1 MSLSGRGCL
10 GAAGAVLALA
20 AGGLF
25 APAAETIPAAA
36 SPRTA
41 PAPPA
46 ARAARVLNIDD
57 TGKLRLL
64 NASGA
69 VLQEEGPATGTLVGT
84 VKVRLTVHATIAAVF
99 TITARGGGSI
109 AGSAVATLHSS
120 QRYSSFGG
128 TLTVER
134 GAGRYAHARGGGKLY
149 GVIDR
154 RTHALTVQTVGQLH
168 Y

>member
-1 MSLSGRGCL
+1 MTAEHASARHRLA
-10 GAAGAVLALA
+10 AAGALLALA
-20 AGGLF
+20 LGGLF
-25 APAAETIPAAA
+25 APAAGG
-36 SPRTA
+36 
-41 PAPPA
+41 
-46 ARAARVLNIDD
+46 AARVLNIDD

-64 NASGA
+64 NASGS
-69 VLQEEGPATGTLVGT
+69 VLQEEGPATGTLLGT
-84 VKVRLTVHATIAAVF
+84 VKVRLTVHATITAVF

-109 AGSAVATLHSS
+109 AGSGSAMLHSS

-128 TLTVER
+128 SLSVER
-134 GAGRYAHARGGGKLY
+134 GTGRYAHARGAGRLY